1 MVLRAHANEVEGDL
15 NQYVQVLA
23 LSFVPRLLMV
33 HLRITSIHLHTHFS
47 ETRRPI
53 LPFVVFIVKHLKLL
67 ILERLKFI
75 SHVT

>member
-1 MVLRAHANEVEGDL
+1 
-15 NQYVQVLA
+15 
-23 LSFVPRLLMV
+23 MV

-47 ETRRPI
+47 ETRGPI

-75 SHVT
+75 SHMT